1 MNLRDKPFQ
10 ELTHDEF
17 IQFFTEAGFEFQL
30 PHRRYAFKKISEKLK
45 VIISFNDQTL
55 HLFKNLNSD
64 WFPISEPI
72 NVQQVIEIVEGLE
85 KLPLY

>member
-1 MNLRDKPFQ
+1 MNLKDKPFQ

-45 VIISFNDQTL
+45 VIISFNDITL
-55 HLFKNLNSD
+55 YLFRD
-64 WFPISEPI
+64 IRTQWFPISEPT
-72 NVQQVIEIVEGLE
+72 NSQQVIETVEALE
-85 KLPLY
+85 KLPLR

>member
-1 MNLRDKPFQ
+1 MNLKDKPFQ

-45 VIISFNDQTL
+45 VIISFNDITL
-55 HLFKNLNSD
+55 YLFKDIRSD
-64 WFPISEPI
+64 WFPISEPT
-72 NVQQVIEIVEGLE
+72 NLQQVIETVEALE